1 MKTKSK
7 FKILLP
13 IVLAMGVL
21 ISAFS
26 GIFYYLS
33 GRNSN
38 EVYALD
44 TKIEAP
50 VTVSKVK
57 DSYLPKSES
66 SGTVT
71 LGTIQTSANET
82 IKNNELLI
90 LNTDEHVYISFN
102 VGSLKYETT
111 TTNTDGEST
120 TTTNIVFDKTYSS
133 TQYITLNV
141 NAYLNNRALLTNE
154 TITSNTSTDRYYFQF
169 LDLKTLKYKDGTG
182 VPTNEIEGHY
192 KFVFNYST
200 KDGNS
205 VETGHSQTVEFYV
218 FKAETYATNDAGKI
232 KVEPRLYNTEK
243 INRSYFDGI
252 EYNYFNYNNENTTGY
267 FANSNKEASTLL
279 FPQLSYDVTKY
290 NIKFRHSLYGMYSDY
305 QVMFNGFDAE
315 NGYPIL
321 SLIKDGVEYSASVK
335 VQDSGT
341 FVQPSTYIYSFETNG
356 EKLIND
362 IELVKQFQLGTPNG
376 ISNPIVRYIATL
388 TFSNIGE
395 YDYTY
400 NYVVEDKQYNDITNK
415 YTSTH
420 FINSPDST
428 SKADATFVKNENWEK
443 IGDSK
448 MYLFGYQLFHS
459 DYSNQTQSG
468 DKEFRNGEL
477 ITDFSYLNQAT
488 TTTTIDEKT
497 STITNNSFEGKSLSG
512 IDITKICST
521 NQAPVTISYYAAMT
535 LASNKT
541 ESYYYYW
548 KSVSAFENG
557 DTPTVVNNIT
567 NDTRFTNDGY
577 YQVFIKYYFA
587 NYKKLEQTTN
597 EGTETTYSLA
607 ENSKNTAHY
616 QFFSF
621 AINNSEPV
629 ISVKNENGTVA
640 SNGYTNQDVTVTW
653 SANTVFDI
661 TPRVKVLK
669 HLFASQ
675 DNSWITVYNNNQE
688 SVSAYG
694 ITYSNN
700 ETESLTINSEFNGL
714 YQVIINYG
722 PGSNTSV
729 KYRFSIDT
737 QNIDGLTIYEILN
750 ETDKTVTY
758 QQATSDVTSSGFVLD
773 YNEKLSGAKIT
784 TTYDFIPLEEN
795 GEEFDETNISLLNNI
810 LQNTDKTVESIKDKL
825 ADQTIN
831 LLNGYSLKTIN
842 QNLPYVKAEIS
853 ETTST
858 LASLES
864 LKTSAGFY
872 LFTLTDQAGNTAYK
886 VVFVDKSTPTIYKF
900 IEEENSFTT
909 MIDTENIASRNSI
922 VVWGNNKQIKIDSS
936 VYEALSTFLTTANQ
950 TNSFNILTETQ
961 TNASLLIKIEKAV
974 IKDNSSNTTKQYTD
988 TYEITKAYQDFY
1000 IKYTDSQQEEFNKLD
1015 ENQSNERKELIEN
1028 YWNYGEHIHSITVFD
1043 QSLNDTVTDDIIKD
1057 IEDTEDKIVDIS
1069 TKYNKVYNTTQTV
1082 TLEMNGDNSLLMVYL
1097 TDDDGSYKRV
1107 YDSEISNNNKLYLEW
1122 LQNTDTDYEVSS
1134 ITWYYFPLTFEEDSA
1149 NYPYSS
1155 TPQLSE
1161 SLNLESVTSSSVHN
1175 GKVMSASINTQ
1186 GGAQTVEGMYLIRR
1200 EYKNPINEATNV
1212 SGDYSPR
1219 YYLFFIDRN
1228 KVVSY
1233 TSALQLLGEKIGFD
1247 IGYDNE
1253 NYPNYQITF
1262 SGSDFLVD
1270 SSTENLKFTTSKLPI
1285 EFINTINELNKFDN
1299 DNKTITDNN
1308 TNYELNG
1315 EKTRYNISS
1324 TIYSSFQLVNPFIKY
1339 KAKVDDSYA
1348 LTTDDDILSFKKNGY
1363 YQVTLRDKTSTYTS
1377 NSNDKNDYVFT
1388 FMVDVESPRAQV
1400 AKYTQNGN
1408 VIETISYD
1416 ENEQNISTNQQNMM
1430 VTWSKP
1436 ASESGFDA
1444 EIDTKNFKVEVTL
1457 EDGSKTTYTVTNG
1470 VLYINNSAT
1479 NITLSVHDISTD
1491 ELKQNSSFENPTWD
1505 YYIDFADILNILPSE
1520 YLNQSAKFEITL
1532 QYIGNETDYSGLTT
1546 ETPNKFFY
1554 TIKNVVFDFK
1564 KPEYN
1569 LNRLLLSDAYLNNY
1583 YKEQLKTTSLFDI
1596 FNNLESEINFE
1607 NYAFT
1612 VDKNFTLDY
1621 ATIEENS
1628 IWTEKNMDT
1637 YKMFIRK
1644 YDKYTDGGIAS
1655 EQSLTP
1661 DDPRC
1666 ENSIYNAT
1674 RLKFDENYYLDG
1686 SKVYTNISEYYW
1698 DNGEHQNYTLGY
1710 ILNEIGGEYDSYY
1723 EIIEV
1728 DYAGNYRVY
1737 TLFVKDSLSDAYTN
1751 ANFNLKEESTSQGT
1765 DKTLQFTNI
1774 PRYDVG
1780 DSTQI
1785 TLIDNSNIETTL
1797 NTYSFNK
1804 LYSCILNL
1812 TSLTDNEGKYIN
1824 QYVTVR
1830 VEDIN
1835 NSLVS
1840 TLTLSPNGDYEKF
1853 INDLNALYSEYNR
1866 QNGNIYYITF
1876 TTSLG
1881 EVLKIEHRKPNQD
1894 YPAYTITRGD
1904 TGFTIT
1910 FTVSTNDINS
1920 SSYFTEF
1927 NTYLAENGTI
1937 DQTSPLSV
1945 DSNGK
1950 TIITD
1955 IADYLE
1961 SNNLTSETFSYTFKM
1976 QGNSGSEYYL
1986 IFNDNFDRE
1995 LKLRQI
2001 IGVEDNDDKIVYQAN
2016 SSNLSVVQAYDEND
2030 ITRIVNLTYTNNL
2043 AYVKF
2048 QNVLYSVDIYTMELQ
2063 KIGDNYILKQIEQLT
2078 LDSSLYEK
2086 DINGIWTYPL
2096 ITSETENDSIF
2107 KIVLT
2112 STVGKQV
2119 YYVGYHN
2126 TINDVYVVKPADS
2139 QSGHLKI
2146 EVKDQDVNTFDREVY
2161 ISFENAD
2168 TLFPITVT
2176 GKRTYI
2182 NSQNE
2187 IITEDLGVISNNQ
2200 ILSKLG
2206 SYTFTATNNLGTKI
2220 TFIVKLEEK
2229 ISNNYWVA
2237 HYIDGIDNGALVPV
2251 SQDRSNPY
2259 DYGTINNPI
2268 QFFTIYE
2275 FEVKTDTANNYTFE
2289 LTSQEEIKNGT
2300 NVVAT
2305 KYTYKIYQKL
2315 SVDGKDTEKDV
2326 TYITVTK
2333 VTTNNNFV
2341 RSYDNAILI
2350 NDIVKTG
2357 SSVTITQDEENKT
2370 KSAILSL
2377 NKNYNIVEGNDIIMT
2392 VTYNSQFLREINL
2405 NDVTDVYDLTFE
2417 DSGIY
2422 QFTFR
2427 DVAGN
2432 KQVFDKNS
2440 QYFQMALINDVIF
2453 TINGNPAVNNSVF
2466 NSGVVLALQNLDKF
2480 SGDISVIS
2488 KLNGKQINIKSV
2500 NKTYTYTNYGF
2511 YEITLSGVVKKDTQD
2526 AQTRI
2531 TTVFKFRIINTHEA
2545 MATFEYIGLNNYEIT
2560 KVEKLVRETD
2570 TTGIDLTDGIKE
2582 QLEVSTLS
2590 TLALSSLENG
2600 LGGAGYYRITVNA
2613 KYSAN
2618 KPEQSFTFDVWLN
2631 NDFDILIKSSIAF
2644 GDSTTSPINL
2654 TLNKQQIYNK
2664 VGECKIYLN
2673 DTEWLVINA
2682 DTAKE
2687 NLTEV
2692 FTIEQTGVY
2701 NVRLVS
2707 NSGNTLESF
2716 MITKNEP
2723 LNAVAIIVI
2732 VLSILVVGVVVFIF
2746 FKLRKNMKVK

>member
-13 IVLAMGVL
+13 IVLVMGVL

-57 DSYLPKSES
+57 NSYLPKSES

-71 LGTIQTSANET
+71 LDAIQTSANET

-90 LNTDEHVYISFN
+90 LNTNEHVYISFN
-102 VGSLKYETT
+102 VGSLKYENGSIVNGTEY
-111 TTNTDGEST
+111 TDKDT
-120 TTTNIVFDKTYSS
+120 K
-133 TQYITLNV
+133 YITLNV
-141 NAYLNNRALLTNE
+141 NAFLNNKQLLTNE
-154 TITSNTSTDRYYFQF
+154 TITGNNSTDRYYFQF
-169 LDLKTLKYKDGTG
+169 LDLKTLKYKDETD
-182 VPTNEIEGHY
+182 VPASEIEGHY

-200 KDGNS
+200 KEGNI
-205 VETGHSQTVEFYV
+205 VTTGQSQTVEFYV
-218 FKAETYATNDAGKI
+218 FKAETYKTNDTDKI

-243 INRSYFDGI
+243 IDRSYFSTNTENIDGI

-267 FANSNKEASTLL
+267 FANSNKETSTLL

-290 NIKFRHSLYGMYSDY
+290 NIKFRHSLYGVYSDY

-335 VQDSGT
+335 VKIGLQKNNVSVISSDT
-341 FVQPSTYIYSFETNG
+341 LIYSFEANG

-362 IELVKQFQLGTPNG
+362 IELVKQNA
-376 ISNPIVRYIATL
+376 IANPINDRYIATL

-400 NYVVEDKQYNDITNK
+400 NYVIEDKQYNDITNK
-415 YTSTH
+415 YTSTY

-428 SKADATFVKNENWEK
+428 SKADATFVKNENWK
-443 IGDSK
+443 TIGNSK

-459 DYSNQTQSG
+459 DYSNQAQSN

-477 ITDFSYLNQAT
+477 ITDLSYLNQAT
-488 TTTTIDEKT
+488 TTTTNET
-497 STITNNSFEGKSLSG
+497 TTTITNNSFEGKSLSG
-512 IDITKICST
+512 IDTTKICST

-535 LASNKT
+535 LDSNKT

-577 YQVFIKYYFA
+577 YQVFIKYNFA
-587 NYKKLEQTTN
+587 NYKKINAEKTALEK
-597 EGTETTYSLA
+597 
-607 ENSKNTAHY
+607 NSQDTAHY

-621 AINNSEPV
+621 AINNSEPI
-629 ISVKNENGTVA
+629 ISVINEKGTVA

-669 HLFASQ
+669 HLFEEENP
-675 DNSWITVYNNNQE
+675 DSWITVYNNNQE

-694 ITYSNN
+694 ITYSNTG
-700 ETESLTINSEFNGL
+700 TESLTIGNSYNGL

-737 QNIDGLTIYEILN
+737 ADISDLQIYEILN
-750 ETDKTVTY
+750 ETNQTITY
-758 QQATSDVTSSGFVLD
+758 QQASDITSSGFVLD
-773 YNEKLSGAKIT
+773 YNEKLSGAQIT

-795 GEEFDETNISLLNNI
+795 GEDFDKTNISLLNNI
-810 LQNTDKTVESIKDKL
+810 LQSTDKTVESITETLKTLANAKL
-825 ADQTIN
+825 NIN

-842 QNLPYVKAEIS
+842 QNLPYVKAKIS
-853 ETTST
+853 EITSDETTCTGS
-858 LASLES
+858 LESLES

-872 LFTLTDQAGNTAYK
+872 LFSLTDQAGNTAYK

-900 IEEENSFTT
+900 IEEETSFTT
-909 MIDTENIASRNSI
+909 MIGTENIASRNSI

-936 VYEALSTFLTTANQ
+936 VYEALSKFLTTANQ
-950 TNSFNILTETQ
+950 TDSFNFTTETTETTTGTQ
-961 TNASLLIKIEKAV
+961 TNASLLIKIKKAV
-974 IKDNSSNTTKQYTD
+974 FKDNSSTEAKQYTD
-988 TYEITKAYQDFY
+988 TREIETSYQDFY
-1000 IKYTDSQQEEFNKLD
+1000 IKYANESDGDTL
-1015 ENQSNERKELIEN
+1015 ENRNHN
-1028 YWNYGEHIHSITVFD
+1028 WNYGEHIHSITVFD
-1043 QSLNDTVTDDIIKD
+1043 QSLNTIVANDIKNID
-1057 IEDTEDKIVDIS
+1057 N
-1069 TKYNKVYNTTQTV
+1069 YNKVYNTTQTV
-1082 TLEMNGDNSLLMVYL
+1082 TLEMNGDNSLLMAYL
-1097 TDDDGSYKRV
+1097 TDDNGSYKRV

-1134 ITWYYFPLTFEEDSA
+1134 ITWYYFPLTFEKNSN

-1155 TPQLSE
+1155 TPQTTE
-1161 SLNLESVTSSSVHN
+1161 SLNLESVTISSEHN
-1175 GKVMSASINTQ
+1175 NKVMSASINTQ

-1200 EYKNPINEATNV
+1200 EYKNPINGTENV

-1228 KVVSY
+1228 KVISY
-1233 TSALQLLGEKIGFD
+1233 TSALQLLGEKIGFN
-1247 IGYDNE
+1247 IGYYDDE
-1253 NYPNYQITF
+1253 NYPNYKITF

-1285 EFINTINELNKFDN
+1285 GFINSINELNKFDN

-1308 TNYELNG
+1308 TNYTLNSENTG
-1315 EKTRYNISS
+1315 YNISS
-1324 TIYSSFQLVNPFIKY
+1324 TIFNSFKLEAPIIKY
-1339 KAKVDDSYA
+1339 KASASGEYSEP
-1348 LTTDDDILSFKKNGY
+1348 TDNDILSFKKNGY
-1363 YQVTLRDKTSTYTS
+1363 YQVTLRDKTSVY
-1377 NSNDKNDYVFT
+1377 NNYDGQANDKNNYVFT
-1388 FMVDVESPRAQV
+1388 FRVDVESPRAQV

-1416 ENEQNISTNQQNMM
+1416 EEEQNISTNKQNMM
-1430 VTWSKP
+1430 VIWSKP
-1436 ASESGFDA
+1436 ASEAGFDA
-1444 EIDTKNFKVEVTL
+1444 EIDTKNFKVVITL
-1457 EDGSKTTYTVTNG
+1457 EDGKTTTYLVKDGILTINDKSTN
-1470 VLYINNSAT
+1470 A
-1479 NITLSVHDISTD
+1479 TLSVHDISTD
-1491 ELKQNSSFENPTWD
+1491 ELKANSSFENPTWD

-1532 QYIGNETDYSGLTT
+1532 QYVGNEKDYFSLTT

-1583 YKEQLKTTSLFDI
+1583 YKDQLETTSLFDI

-1621 ATIEENS
+1621 AIVDTTS
-1628 IWTEKNMDT
+1628 IWSEKNMDT

-1644 YDKYTDGGIAS
+1644 YDKYSDNGRES

-1661 DDPRC
+1661 DDTRC
-1666 ENSIYNAT
+1666 NDSIYTAT
-1674 RLKFDENYYLDG
+1674 RLKFDENYRLNG
-1686 SKVYTNISEYYW
+1686 NKVYTNISDYYW
-1698 DNGEHQNYTLGY
+1698 DNGEHKDYTLEY
-1710 ILNEIGGEYDSYY
+1710 IINDKFDGAYDCYY

-1737 TLFVKDSLSDAYTN
+1737 TIYVKESLEKVNTN
-1751 ANFNLKEESTSQGT
+1751 AHFGLQEKADASVTE
-1765 DKTLQFTNI
+1765 KTLTFENVS
-1774 PRYDVG
+1774 RYKVNKNN
-1780 DSTQI
+1780 TQI
-1785 TLIDNSNIETTL
+1785 TLIDNSNIETIL
-1797 NTYSFNK
+1797 NSYSFSK
-1804 LYSCILNL
+1804 LYSSILSL
-1812 TSLTDNEGKYIN
+1812 TSLSDKDEQHIN
-1824 QYVTVR
+1824 QYVTVK

-1835 NSLVS
+1835 RSLIS
-1840 TLTLSPNGDYEKF
+1840 TLTLSPNGDYEQF
-1853 INDLNALYSEYNR
+1853 ISDLNQLYSEHN
-1866 QNGNIYYITF
+1866 QQSGNIYYITF
-1876 TTSLG
+1876 ITSLG

-1904 TGFTIT
+1904 TGFTIS
-1910 FTVSTNDINS
+1910 FTVSTNDVKS

-1927 NTYLAENGTI
+1927 NAYMAENGVMDENT
-1937 DQTSPLSV
+1937 PLTV

-1950 TIITD
+1950 TIISN
-1955 IADYLE
+1955 IEEYLT
-1961 SNNLTSETFSYTFKM
+1961 SNNLASATFSYTFKM

-1986 IFNDNFDRE
+1986 IFGDNFDRQ
-1995 LKLRQI
+1995 LKIREI
-2001 IGVEDNDDKIVYQAN
+2001 VGVEDNDDKIVYEA
-2016 SSNLSVVQAYDEND
+2016 SSNHLSTITAYDEND
-2030 ITRIVNLTYTNNL
+2030 ISKTVNLTYTNNL

-2048 QNVLYSVDIYTMELQ
+2048 QNVLYSVNIYTMELQ
-2063 KIGDNYILKQIEQLT
+2063 KTGDRYLLKQLDEIV
-2078 LDSSLYEK
+2078 LDSSLFVK
-2086 DINGIWTYPL
+2086 DIDGIWTYPL
-2096 ITSETENDSIF
+2096 ITEQTENDTIF
-2107 KIVLT
+2107 KVILT

-2126 TINDVYVVKPADS
+2126 TINNVYINKPADN
-2139 QSGHLKI
+2139 QSGNLKI
-2146 EVKDQDVNTFDREVY
+2146 QVKDQDVNTFDREVY
-2161 ISFENAD
+2161 ISFNNQD
-2168 TLFPITVT
+2168 SLFPITIT

-2182 NSQNE
+2182 NSKNE
-2187 IITEDLGVISNNQ
+2187 TITEDLGAISNNQ
-2200 ILSKLG
+2200 TLSQLG
-2206 SYTFTATNNLGTKI
+2206 SYTFTVENNLGTKI

-2229 ISNNYWVA
+2229 ISNNYWVT
-2237 HYIDGIDNGALVPV
+2237 HYINGIDNGALVPV
-2251 SQDRSNPY
+2251 SQDRSNQY

-2268 QFFTIYE
+2268 KFFTIYE

-2289 LTSQEEIKNGT
+2289 HLGQDEIKNGT

-2305 KYTYKIYQKL
+2305 KDSYKIYQKL
-2315 SVDGKDTEKDV
+2315 SVDGENTENDV

-2333 VTTNNNFV
+2333 VTVNNNFV

-2350 NDIVKTG
+2350 NNVVKTG
-2357 SSVTITQDEENKT
+2357 SSITITQDEENKT

-2377 NKNYNIVEGNDIIMT
+2377 NKYYNIVEGNDIIMT
-2392 VTYNSQFLREINL
+2392 VTYNSQFLREVNL
-2405 NDVTDVYDLTFE
+2405 SKVTDVYDLTFE

-2427 DVAGN
+2427 DIAGN
-2432 KQVFDKNS
+2432 TQVFEKNS
-2440 QYFQMALINDVIF
+2440 KYFQMALINDVIF
-2453 TINGNPAVNNSVF
+2453 TINGSPAVNNSVF
-2466 NSGVVLALQNLDKF
+2466 NSSVVLALQNLDKF

-2488 KLNGKQINIKSV
+2488 KLNGKQITIKSV
-2500 NKTYTYTNYGF
+2500 NKTYTYTDYGF
-2511 YEITLSGVVKKDTQD
+2511 YEITLSGVVKKDSQE

-2560 KVEKLVRETD
+2560 KVEKLVSETD
-2570 TTGIDLTDGIKE
+2570 TNGIDLTDGIKE
-2582 QLEVSTLS
+2582 QLGVSTLS

-2631 NDFDILIKSSIAF
+2631 NDFDILIKASINF

-2673 DTEWLVINA
+2673 NTEWLVINA

-2716 MITKNEP
+2716 MLTKVEP

-2732 VLSILVVGVVVFIF
+2732 VLSVIVAGVIVFIF
-2746 FKLRKNMKVK
+2746 IKLRKNMKVK